1 MINCTGTGQDAY
13 AEAGI
18 AGHTDKKTIKST
30 DMEII
35 RTSQMKKIGTAVTEI
50 LKSPATR
57 KLLTF
62 SAVLLCTWTAGS
74 AMLQAQNTRMMMQ
87 NTVAMT
93 QKTAIVAHRGYWNCE
108 EAGYARNSIAAL
120 ECAQKA
126 GFAYSEFDVNMTSDG
141 ILLVVHDGV
150 IGGKRI
156 EDCPYSEF
164 KDITLENGEKIP
176 LLDDYLA
183 QAKLYPGTKL
193 VLELKEHSTPE
204 TEDKAVTATIK
215 KLREYKLDSPDKVI
229 FISFSINICKRFA
242 EFMPGFTVQYLG
254 EGYTPAQLHGM
265 GITGIDADYNLLK
278 EHPETVRQAK
288 QLRMSVNCWTV
299 NTSEEMQEMIKLGV
313 GFITTD
319 YPMEARK
326 ILGDKELRAGQK

>member
-1 MINCTGTGQDAY
+1 MVKTIQMR
-13 AEAGI
+13 
-18 AGHTDKKTIKST
+18 TDKTNF
-30 DMEII
+30 
-35 RTSQMKKIGTAVTEI
+35 TEI
-50 LKSPATR
+50 LKSRAAR
-57 KLLTF
+57 KLMSLT
-62 SAVLLCTWTAGS
+62 AVLLCSWTTGTAI
-74 AMLQAQNTRMMMQ
+74 LQAQNTRMMMQ
-87 NTVAMT
+87 NAVAVT

-126 GFAYSEFDVNMTSDG
+126 GFAYSEFDVNMTADG

-156 EDCPYSEF
+156 EDCPYSEI

-176 LLDDYLA
+176 RLDEYLA

-193 VLELKEHSTPE
+193 VLELKEQSTPE
-204 TEDKAVTATIK
+204 KEDKAVDASIR
-215 KLREYKLDSPDKVI
+215 KLREYGLDSPDKVI
-229 FISFSINICKRFA
+229 FISFSINICRRFA
-242 EFMPGFTVQYLG
+242 DLLPGFTVQYLG

-278 EHPETVRQAK
+278 EHPETVRQAR
-288 QLRMSVNCWTV
+288 QLGMSVNCWTV
-299 NTSEEMQEMIKLGV
+299 NTSEDMQEMVKLGA

-326 ILGDKELRAGQK
+326 ILGGKELRAGQK